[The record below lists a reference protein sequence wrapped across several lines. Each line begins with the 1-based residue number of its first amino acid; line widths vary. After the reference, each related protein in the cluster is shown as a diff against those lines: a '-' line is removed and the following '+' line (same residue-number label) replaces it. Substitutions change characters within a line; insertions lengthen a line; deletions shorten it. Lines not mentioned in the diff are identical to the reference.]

1 MLCPWYQTCK
11 HCKKYLSIVKFQF
24 RKDTKKYRPICT
36 KCRTVKNKEYYL
48 NNPDKYKHKQTLSKI
63 RYLKKKKEIYEK
75 KKLYNK
81 LTGYNK
87 KYALKNK
94 KILKEKREK
103 YYLENKERLDA
114 RRIFLRSQ
122 PERKKRINELNRKRY
137 AKNKEKFREY
147 AKAWNLK
154 HKKRL
159 SIERKEKRKN
169 LNHKMKA
176 VLRCRVKAAISR
188 ITIQNFKYKYSSSV
202 KLLGASIPDVVKHL
216 EKQFKPGMTWENY
229 GKDGWHID
237 HIRPCASFDLS
248 KLEEQ
253 KKCFH
258 YTNLQPLWAM
268 ENISKGA
275 KYEME

>member
-11 HCKKYLSIVKFQF
+11 HCKQYLSIVKFQF
-24 RKDTKKYRPICT
+24 RKDTEKYRTICT
-36 KCRTVKNKEYYL
+36 KCRNVKNKEYYL

-81 LTGYNK
+81 LTGNNK
-87 KYALKNK
+87 KYYIKNRKILLEKNK
-94 KILKEKREK
+94 KYR
-103 YYLENKERLDA
+103 LENKEIVIA
-114 RRIFLRSQ
+114 R
-122 PERKKRINELNRKRY
+122 ERKRYVENRERINELSRKRY
-137 AKNKEKFREY
+137 AENKEKFREY
-147 AKAWNLK
+147 TKVWNLK

-169 LNHKMKA
+169 LNYKMKA
-176 VLRCRVKAAISR
+176 VLRCRIKAAISR

-258 YTNLQPLWAM
+258 YTNLQPLWAT

-275 KYEME
+275 KYEVE